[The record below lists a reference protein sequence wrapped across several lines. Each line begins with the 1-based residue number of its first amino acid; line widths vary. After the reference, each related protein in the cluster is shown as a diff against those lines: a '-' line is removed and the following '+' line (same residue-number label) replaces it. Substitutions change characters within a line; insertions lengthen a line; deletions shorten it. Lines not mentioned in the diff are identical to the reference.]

1 MAKRYYVKKCN
12 IILLYFWRYIMK
24 VLGINTSPREASNVK
39 IALEAALDAASAK
52 GAETEIVD
60 VNKLTITPCQGDNYC
75 KEHDSECALND
86 DMQDIYQ
93 KIEEADGIILASP
106 IYFCDVNAQA
116 KLVIDRLYSYFM
128 NPKYSELFSTKKV
141 SIIATHG
148 AAPLEAFEGSL
159 NTQMAAFE
167 VLGFKTGDI
176 INLDDNNV
184 PGAIKDK
191 EEQLQK
197 AREIGENLI

>member
-1 MAKRYYVKKCN
+1 
-12 IILLYFWRYIMK
+12 
-24 VLGINTSPREASNVK
+24 
-39 IALEAALDAASAK
+39 
-52 GAETEIVD
+52 
-60 VNKLTITPCQGDNYC
+60 
-75 KEHDSECALND
+75 
-86 DMQDIYQ
+86 
-93 KIEEADGIILASP
+93 
-106 IYFCDVNAQA
+106 
-116 KLVIDRLYSYFM
+116 M
-128 NPKYSELFSTKKV
+128 NPKYSELFSSKKV

-197 AREIGENLI
+197 ARELGEKLI

>member
-1 MAKRYYVKKCN
+1 M
-12 IILLYFWRYIMK
+12 
-24 VLGINTSPREASNVK
+24 K
-39 IALEAALDAASAK
+39 IALETPLDATFAK

-60 VNKLTITPCQGDNYC
+60 VNKLTITSCQGDNYC

-86 DMQDIYQ
+86 DMQDIYK

-128 NPKYSELFSTKKV
+128 NPKYGDLFSNKKV

-148 AAPLEAFEGSL
+148 AAPLEAFESSL
-159 NTQMAAFE
+159 NTQMVAFE

-176 INLDDNNV
+176 LNLNDNNI
-184 PGAIKDK
+184 PGAIKGK
-191 EEQLQK
+191 EEQLKK
-197 AREIGENLI
+197 ARELGENLI

>member
-1 MAKRYYVKKCN
+1 
-12 IILLYFWRYIMK
+12 MK
-24 VLGINTSPREASNVK
+24 ILGINASPREVSNVR
-39 IALEAALDAASAK
+39 IALEAALDAACAK
-52 GAETEIVD
+52 GAESEIVD

-93 KIEEADGIILASP
+93 KIEEADAIILASP
-106 IYFCDVNAQA
+106 IYFCDVNAQS

-128 NPKYSELFSTKKV
+128 NPKYSELFSNKKV

-148 AAPLEAFEGSL
+148 AAPFEAFESSL

-176 INLDDNNV
+176 INLEDNNV
-184 PGAIKDK
+184 PGAINDKD
-191 EEQLQK
+191 EQLQK
-197 AREIGENLI
+197 ARELGENLI

>member
-1 MAKRYYVKKCN
+1 
-12 IILLYFWRYIMK
+12 MK
-24 VLGINTSPREASNVK
+24 VLGINTSPRKESNVR
-39 IALEAALDAASAK
+39 IALETALKALEAK
-52 GAETEIVD
+52 DVECEIVD
-60 VNKLTITPCQGDNYC
+60 VNAMVISPCQGDNYC
-75 KEHDSECALND
+75 KEHESQCALND
-86 DMQDIYQ
+86 DMVDIYE

>member
-1 MAKRYYVKKCN
+1 ML
-12 IILLYFWRYIMK
+12 ILKYILIYFGDIFMK
-24 VLGINTSPREASNVK
+24 VLGINTSPRELSNVK
-39 IALEAALDAASAK
+39 IALEAALDAASTK

-128 NPKYSELFSTKKV
+128 NPKYSELFSNKQV

-148 AAPLEAFEGSL
+148 AAPLEAFESSL

-184 PGAIKDK
+184 PGAINDK
-191 EEQLQK
+191 NEQLQK
-197 AREIGENLI
+197 ARDLGENLI

>member
-1 MAKRYYVKKCN
+1 
-12 IILLYFWRYIMK
+12 MK
-24 VLGINTSPREASNVK
+24 ILGINTSPREVSNVR
-39 IALEAALDAASAK
+39 IALEAALDGASEK

-93 KIEEADGIILASP
+93 KIEQADGIILASP

-128 NPKYSELFSTKKV
+128 NPKYGELFSNKKV

-184 PGAIKDK
+184 PGAINDK

>member
-1 MAKRYYVKKCN
+1 
-12 IILLYFWRYIMK
+12 MK
-24 VLGINTSPREASNVK
+24 VLGINTSPRESSNVR

-52 GAETEIVD
+52 GAESEIVD

-128 NPKYSELFSTKKV
+128 NPKYSELFSNKKV

-148 AAPLEAFEGSL
+148 AAPFEAFESSL
-159 NTQMAAFE
+159 NTQMAAFQ
-167 VLGFKTGDI
+167 VLGFQPGDI
-176 INLDDNNV
+176 LALNDNNV
-184 PGAIKDK
+184 PGSIKDK
-191 EEQLQK
+191 AEQLKQ
-197 AREIGENLI
+197 ASELGEKLL